1 MPSYLLQKILVLC
14 IINAQAAAVVAAEA
28 LASLAMPNCEDRCGD
43 ISIPYPFGIG
53 ANCSATKSF
62 TITCTTSFKV
72 PKPFIDIGI
81 NLEVLEIS
89 ILRGTIRVEYPV
101 VRSNY
106 CNKLSNEGLV
116 VNLSSTPFS
125 FSDSSRFTV
134 MGCDGLAFI
143 NEQKS
148 AIGGCTSFCNRTS
161 NDRSCNGINCCQ
173 TKIPWSLRFINV
185 SLRSIDP
192 TKFHHH
198 CRYAF
203 MVDQEWFSRLSNPFA
218 VQSMENVPV
227 VLDWVKHGGPCES
240 FEENN
245 VSWGANYPR
254 DNSTNNASS
263 LCGLNTRCS
272 TMGLCIC
279 ESGFLGNPYLS
290 HGCQDIDECANP
302 RNNSCSNICVNT
314 VGGYTCSCPSGY
326 EFYPPYSCY
335 KRDTRKMAL
344 IGISISVAGLLLI
357 VGTWRLYK
365 ILKRRKKKN
374 LKKKFFKRNGGLLLE
389 QQLSSGEKGNV
400 DKTKIFTSDE
410 LEKATDQYNQNR
422 ILGQGGQ
429 GTVYK
434 GMLTD
439 GRIVAIK
446 KSKIKDKCQLK
457 HFINEVVILSQINH
471 RNVVKLHG
479 CCLETEVPMLVYE
492 FIPNGTLFQ
501 YIHDENPEFPLSWD
515 MRLRIAT
522 EVAGALTYL
531 HSAASVPIY
540 HRDIKSTNILLD
552 EKFRAKVADFGTSR
566 SIAIDQTH
574 LTTKV
579 LGTFGYLDPEYFQ
592 SSQFTEKSDVYSFG
606 VVLVELITGE
616 KAVSSTREEGRSLV
630 LHFKLAIK
638 KNRLNDILDAR
649 VVREGD
655 EEEIKRVANLAKRC
669 LNSKGKKRPTMRE
682 VAMELEGTWTSNKG
696 QVQEH
701 HEVEVEDVIE
711 LEGPWDTG
719 STSIGSFASN
729 SISAS

>member
-1 MPSYLLQKILVLC
+1 MELQTLFFSQHLPLPFLSHLQTTKQKLTHTHTHSHKMPSYLLQIILVLC

-279 ESGFLGNPYLS
+279 ESGFFGNPYLS
-290 HGCQDIDECANP
+290 HGCQ
-302 RNNSCSNICVNT
+302 
-314 VGGYTCSCPSGY
+314 
-326 EFYPPYSCY
+326 
-335 KRDTRKMAL
+335 
-344 IGISISVAGLLLI
+344 
-357 VGTWRLYK
+357 
-365 ILKRRKKKN
+365 
-374 LKKKFFKRNGGLLLE
+374 
-389 QQLSSGEKGNV
+389 
-400 DKTKIFTSDE
+400 
-410 LEKATDQYNQNR
+410 
-422 ILGQGGQ
+422 
-429 GTVYK
+429 
-434 GMLTD
+434 
-439 GRIVAIK
+439 
-446 KSKIKDKCQLK
+446 
-457 HFINEVVILSQINH
+457 
-471 RNVVKLHG
+471 
-479 CCLETEVPMLVYE
+479 
-492 FIPNGTLFQ
+492 
-501 YIHDENPEFPLSWD
+501 
-515 MRLRIAT
+515 
-522 EVAGALTYL
+522 GALTYL

-682 VAMELEGTWTSNKG
+682 VAMELEGTRTSNKG

>member
-1 MPSYLLQKILVLC
+1 MPIYLLQIILVLC
-14 IINAQAAAVVAAEA
+14 TINAQAAAPVAAEA
-28 LASLAMPNCEDRCGD
+28 SLPRPNCEDRCGD
-43 ISIPYPFGIG
+43 VSIPYPFGIG

-62 TITCTTSFKV
+62 TITCMTSFKV
-72 PKPFIDIGI
+72 PKPFIDVGI

-89 ILRGTIRVEYPV
+89 LLDGTIRVEIPV
-101 VRSNY
+101 ITSN
-106 CNKLSNEGLV
+106 CNKRSNEGLI

-125 FSDSSRFTV
+125 FSDSNRLTA
-134 MGCDGLAFI
+134 MGCDILALL
-143 NEQKS
+143 NDQEMV
-148 AIGGCTSFCNRTS
+148 IGGCMSFCNKT
-161 NDRSCNGINCCQ
+161 NFDEMMGCYGINCCQ
-173 TKIPWSLRFINV
+173 TKIPPSLKVINV
-185 SLRSIDP
+185 SMQAIDP
-192 TKFHHH
+192 KKNDGF
-198 CRYAF
+198 CRHAF
-203 MVDQEWFSRLSNPFA
+203 MVDQEWFNGRRNPFV
-218 VQSMENVPV
+218 VQSMKNVPV

-245 VSWGANYPR
+245 VSWGANYLR

-263 LCGLNTRCS
+263 LCGLNATCS
-272 TMGLCIC
+272 TMGLCSC
-279 ESGFLGNPYLS
+279 DDGFFGNPYLLK
-290 HGCQDIDECANP
+290 GCHNLTTITINSI
-302 RNNSCSNICVNT
+302 SCS
-314 VGGYTCSCPSGY
+314 PGY
-326 EFYPPYSCY
+326 EFYPPYRSCY
-335 KRDTRKMAL
+335 KRDTRKMGPAL
-344 IGISISVAGLLLI
+344 IGTSASIAGLLLI
-357 VGTWRLYK
+357 VSTWRSYK
-365 ILKRRKKKN
+365 IMKRRKKTK

-389 QQLSSGEKGNV
+389 QQLSSGEEGNV
-400 DKTKIFTSDE
+400 DKTKIFTSKE
-410 LEKATDQYNQNR
+410 LEKATDQYNKNR

-446 KSKIKDKCQLK
+446 KSKIKDKCQLEQ
-457 HFINEVVILSQINH
+457 FINEVAILSQINH

-515 MRLRIAT
+515 VRLRIAT

-552 EKFRAKVADFGTSR
+552 EKFKAKVADFGTSR

-579 LGTFGYLDPEYFQ
+579 LGTFGYLDPEYFL

-606 VVLVELITGE
+606 VVFVELLTGE
-616 KAVSSTREEGRSLV
+616 KAVSSTRSEERRGLA

-638 KNRLNDILDAR
+638 ENRLYDILDAK
-649 VVREGD
+649 VAREGAK
-655 EEEIKRVANLAKRC
+655 EEIKMVANLAKQC
-669 LNSKGKKRPTMRE
+669 LNSNSKKRPTMRE
-682 VAMELEGTWTSNKG
+682 VAMELERIRKLNRA

-701 HEVEVEDVIE
+701 DEAEVEDVIE
-711 LEGPWDTG
+711 L
-719 STSIGSFASN
+719 
-729 SISAS
+729 